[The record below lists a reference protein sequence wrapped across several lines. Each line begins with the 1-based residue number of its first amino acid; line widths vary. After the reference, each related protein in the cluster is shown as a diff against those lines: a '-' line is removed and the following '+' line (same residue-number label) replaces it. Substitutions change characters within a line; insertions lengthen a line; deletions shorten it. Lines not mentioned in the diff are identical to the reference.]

1 MGFENLDRLLGWC
14 RVSPLAW
21 YCFNHYISGGCW
33 RWRSQND
40 DDGDDDNDDNDG
52 DDDND
57 DGDDGDD
64 GDNGD
69 DDDGDADSDGGDY
82 GNYMFIIGK
91 GAKNVTFSS
100 LLLEGLKKELGKA
113 VRLTGRVFVEPL
125 NRKRLFCSWW

>member
-1 MGFENLDRLLGWC
+1 MMVTMVMMMID
-14 RVSPLAW
+14 
-21 YCFNHYISGGCW
+21 H
-33 RWRSQND
+33 
-40 DDGDDDNDDNDG
+40 
-52 DDDND
+52 
-57 DGDDGDD
+57 

-113 VRLTGRVFVEPL
+113 VFVEPL
-125 NRKRLFCSWW
+125 NRKRLFCS